1 MYIRLRNTSA
11 GIEGSVTLVTLKYNG
26 LIRRA
31 SLIHPYEI
39 ISKSALPA
47 FRAMVS
53 KRLTV
58 NYNLTQQQ
66 VATRLGVTQAS
77 VSNYA
82 RKARGMMLNL
92 EVDPNLSKAADHVAE
107 ILSSEKPD
115 QREALRLMTEVCDYI
130 RFNHVMCRLHSDLEP
145 GFKTEGCYA
154 CVGGLSAESTAIR
167 FKGIS

>member
-1 MYIRLRNTSA
+1 
-11 GIEGSVTLVTLKYNG
+11 
-26 LIRRA
+26 
-31 SLIHPYEI
+31 LIHPYEI

-53 KRLTV
+53 KRLTA

-66 VATRLGVTQAS
+66 VAYRLGVTQAS

-92 EVDPNLSKAADHVAE
+92 EIDPNLSKAADQVAE
-107 ILSSEKPD
+107 VLSSENPD

-130 RFNHVMCRLHSDLEP
+130 RYNHVMCRLHEDLEP

-154 CVGGLSAESTAIR
+154 CVGGLSLESTRIR
-167 FKGIS
+167 LKVSP